1 MIDAEKAQY
10 DDILQKLTEK
20 LKELVAE
27 NERLKAG
34 LDAHSTL
41 KSIYADANQPAGVRV
56 KAASAALPHEVPRL
70 ESVPPPMDLV
80 AEPIEP
86 LATVVT
92 RQRMR
97 ANKILA
103 LSVEERSQMIEG
115 VGRGGNG
122 SDDSND

>member
-1 MIDAEKAQY
+1 VTDVEKAQY

-56 KAASAALPHEVPRL
+56 KAAAASLPHEVPRL
-70 ESVPPPMDLV
+70 MPEPRPLELT
-80 AEPIEP
+80 AEPTES
-86 LATVVT
+86 LAELVHRRRA
-92 RQRMR
+92 RQR
-97 ANKILA
+97 A
-103 LSVEERSQMIEG
+103 LEHLPLDDPKRVEWDEE
-115 VGRGGNG
+115 
-122 SDDSND
+122 